1 MDEKDVLRQQVLALR
16 AMLDPVEVIAAGR
29 SLCHRLAAWDLFRM
43 NDTVLGYLAFR
54 NEISLQWLM
63 EQHPEKVW
71 ALPRTL
77 TRGRLFIHLYQPGRL
92 ERHRFGMLQP
102 AADAPPVPLDQI
114 DLVLVPGVAFDH
126 EGGRLGF
133 GGGYYDRLLPRLGA
147 LRVGVAHPACIVTR
161 VPVSETDVRMDYLA
175 LPDGIYRIP
184 TRQV

>member
-1 MDEKDVLRQQVLALR
+1 
-16 AMLDPVEVIAAGR
+16 
-29 SLCHRLAAWDLFRM
+29 
-43 NDTVLGYLAFR
+43 
-54 NEISLQWLM
+54 
-63 EQHPEKVW
+63 
-71 ALPRTL
+71 
-77 TRGRLFIHLYQPGRL
+77 
-92 ERHRFGMLQP
+92 
-102 AADAPPVPLDQI
+102 VPLDQI